1 HEKVYAV
8 GISSKSK
15 SMPALGGLLYGAAAL
30 RHDLVVANN
39 EVSEGLQ
46 DSRVDINDMNFLGAS
61 ERLVWKEF
69 ILVYRLLSDLMSS
82 DTKPD
87 IIFVDIPLL
96 VSRADQS
103 VFLEEEDV
111 QEDWQALL
119 NVMEDFWQRHPLQ
132 YHRPGQGP
140 MPEDGPPAQR
150 QEIPALCNTGH
161 RRFPAGKRHPS

>member
-1 HEKVYAV
+1 
-8 GISSKSK
+8 
-15 SMPALGGLLYGAAAL
+15 
-30 RHDLVVANN
+30 
-39 EVSEGLQ
+39 
-46 DSRVDINDMNFLGAS
+46 MNFLGAS

-96 VSRADQS
+96 VSRAEQS

-119 NVMEDFWQRHPLQ
+119 NVMEDFWQRHLNDFLP
-132 YHRPGQGP
+132 
-140 MPEDGPPAQR
+140 
-150 QEIPALCNTGH
+150 
-161 RRFPAGKRHPS
+161 